1 VKYAKMENN
10 YYRKKLIQER
20 MCTVYFIWCAKI
32 GCAEKEIYGT
42 SLWEWLNC
50 RAKIRGNFSAF

>member
-1 VKYAKMENN
+1 
-10 YYRKKLIQER
+10 

-32 GCAEKEIYGT
+32 GYAEKEIYGT